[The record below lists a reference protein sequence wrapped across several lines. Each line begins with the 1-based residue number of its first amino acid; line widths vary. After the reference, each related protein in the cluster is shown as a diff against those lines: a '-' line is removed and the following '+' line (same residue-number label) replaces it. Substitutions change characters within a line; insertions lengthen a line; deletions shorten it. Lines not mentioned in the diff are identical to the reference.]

1 MTTYALGPFRLDAQH
16 DLLFRGAEPVA
27 VGRAIR
33 TSIVTVVVADFFLSF
48 AIWGSTTT
56 VRITG

>member
-27 VGRAIR
+27 LGRRAIALLR
-33 TSIVTVVVADFFLSF
+33 ALLERPGAGRRAD
-48 AIWGSTTT
+48 G
-56 VRITG
+56 